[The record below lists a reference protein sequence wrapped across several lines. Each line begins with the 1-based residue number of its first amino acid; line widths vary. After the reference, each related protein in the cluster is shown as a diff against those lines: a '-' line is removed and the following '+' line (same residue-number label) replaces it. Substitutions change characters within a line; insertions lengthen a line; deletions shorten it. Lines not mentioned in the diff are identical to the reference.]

1 MSFESGLAGDCRQ
14 QVVKMLAL
22 VSSLR
27 LSDYLL
33 DPSTVITHIAA
44 VGLLCA
50 LRLQGV
56 ERLRIALVFL
66 AEGLIAYGLWRACP
80 SELGTIV
87 VLWLF
92 LNLYEYVLG
101 PRLSL
106 QQNAVLQSC
115 KSLHR
120 RLCYRIALYLSV
132 CLSVCLWLAGSESFL
147 DAVVIMVAIVIIAI
161 IVIMNFIIMNM
172 IKTII
177 TIIII
182 IIMDTQLVLPPP
194 FSPLLSPPPPP
205 LPPPPHL

>member
-1 MSFESGLAGDCRQ
+1 
-14 QVVKMLAL
+14 MLAL

-120 RLCYRIALYLSV
+120 RLCYRSPIFI
-132 CLSVCLWLAGSESFL
+132 CLSVCLWLA
-147 DAVVIMVAIVIIAI
+147 
-161 IVIMNFIIMNM
+161 
-172 IKTII
+172 
-177 TIIII
+177 
-182 IIMDTQLVLPPP
+182 
-194 FSPLLSPPPPP
+194 LS
-205 LPPPPHL
+205 LS